1 MLYFLIFTTI
11 TNSFINNIYYD
22 KFKVPFVGSQSI
34 KAEIQTQNSALITL
48 QGIINEKGN
57 VKFYENEEN
66 NNRNIDY
73 FQKIESL
80 KHFEN
85 NNNNINN
92 NYDISK
98 ITFDDKLKK
107 IIKKYNIEFKSP
119 NYDEENDIIS
129 FTINVKKVFYKR
141 IIKMKRIN

>member
-1 MLYFLIFTTI
+1 MIFLLVLTL

-34 KAEIQTQNSALITL
+34 KAEIQTENSALISL
-48 QGIINEKGN
+48 QGIINEIGTVEYN
-57 VKFYENEEN
+57 QNTEN
-66 NNRNIDY
+66 NEFTKNYIRNINF

-85 NNNNINN
+85 KN
-92 NYDISK
+92 DITKLNLDEKLNK
-98 ITFDDKLKK
+98 IV
-107 IIKKYNIEFKSP
+107 KKYNIEFSAP

-141 IIKMKRIN
+141 IIKMKRIV

>member
-1 MLYFLIFTTI
+1 MLFFLIFTTI
-11 TNSFINNIYYD
+11 TYSFVNNIYYD
-22 KFKVPFVGSQSI
+22 KFKVPFLGYQSI
-34 KAEIQTQNSALITL
+34 KAEIQTENSALITL

-66 NNRNIDY
+66 KNTNFNRNIDY

-80 KHFEN
+80 KHFE
-85 NNNNINN
+85 NN

-107 IIKKYNIEFKSP
+107 IIKKYNIEFNSP
-119 NYDEENDIIS
+119 NYDNENDIIS